1 MFGLS
6 KSTVIKLAQKL
17 SYEILGISHEFIQ
30 FPQTAVYSIQL
41 FKIITSGAIPQV
53 FGFIDRTL
61 IEILK
66 TVNESPTDY
75 FS

>member
-17 SYEILGISHEFIQ
+17 SYEILGISHEFIK
-30 FPQTAVYSIQL
+30 FPQTTVYSLQL
-41 FKIITSGAIPQV
+41 FKIITSCAIPQV
-53 FGFIDRTL
+53 FGFMDRTL

-66 TVNESPTDY
+66 PVNESPTDY